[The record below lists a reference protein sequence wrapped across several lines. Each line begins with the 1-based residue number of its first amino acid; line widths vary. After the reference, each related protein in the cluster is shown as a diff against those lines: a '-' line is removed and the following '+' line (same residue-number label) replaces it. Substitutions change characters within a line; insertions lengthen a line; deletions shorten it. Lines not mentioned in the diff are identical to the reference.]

1 MDAPNRPV
9 RPFVMDRPVL
19 YPFVA
24 ELRESERLRAFAEAL
39 PAAARVSEPVL
50 PVLLA
55 ALHEEVGRGL
65 VALAPED
72 ADARDAAEGAAWF
85 LGDER
90 VALFPSRG
98 VHWGSGLEPPPHL
111 VGERARALDVLAR
124 GGLVCASAAAVAEPL
139 PPPAAR
145 PEPIELTPAAE
156 VSLEAL
162 TEALALAGYERVE
175 RADER
180 GQFAVRGGLVDVFPT
195 TGREPLRVEFWG
207 DEIEGIRAF
216 SPFTQRALHP
226 VEYAVIYPAAERR
239 LDLVE
244 TQLVDKDEPIPI
256 PRDLVAPLPEGVDLV
271 WERDEVRAVWEEEDL
286 EPISLA
292 RAVALDPLPS
302 GQPFAFEAQ
311 RPALVA
317 RGLAEAEN
325 ELAAFVRAG
334 NRVVVAFPHRGE
346 ALRQQNLLRRVD
358 ARILEDGEELPREAE
373 LLFAIS
379 PARRGFVWRD
389 LGLVLLPD
397 TQVFRKRPPR
407 ERRLGARSLQSFADL
422 RTGDYVVHEDHGIG
436 KLLSFETKEVAGVTR
451 DYLLLA
457 FRGDDRLYVPHEQVG
472 KVSRY
477 IGADATA
484 PALSKLGGKAW
495 DNLKTRARESVRE
508 LAGEL
513 LALYAQ
519 RQQASGV
526 PFDLRNEWLERLEAE
541 FPYRETAD
549 QQTAIEAVKEDLE
562 APRPMDRLVCGDVG
576 FGKTEVAIRAAFAVA
591 VNGKQTLMLAPTTIL
606 AEQHWHTFRNRYRD
620 FPVRVE
626 MVSRFRQPKEVKQV
640 LADFQAGKVEVL
652 IGTHRI
658 LSRDVIPKELGL
670 VILDEEQ
677 RFGVAQK
684 ELLRALRLEVD
695 VLTLSATPIPRTL
708 HMSLS
713 GLRDISIIETPPEG
727 RRPIRT
733 TVAEYDEE
741 LVKLALEREHERG
754 GQSFYLHNRVETIED
769 VAEKLQQ
776 LSPDLRF
783 LVAHGQ
789 MRERDLEEKM
799 HAFLRGDADVL
810 VSTTIIESG
819 LDIPQAN
826 TLVVERADTLGL
838 SQLYQIRGRVGRSDV
853 TAHAYLFYPD
863 MSELTPEARAR
874 LATLADHTE
883 LGAGF
888 AIAMRDLE
896 IRGAGNLLGDEQS
909 GHVAALGFE
918 LYVELLAEAV
928 AELSGERRVA
938 ARPVRVDVR
947 VDAYVP
953 AEYIESEALKIDL
966 HRRLALT
973 DDEDELREL
982 QAATEDRFGPL
993 PEPVENL
1000 FLIQEAKL
1008 KLARAGADY
1017 LVFRGGKASV
1027 GQMVLGSAELR
1038 DLRRRVD
1045 TAVYSTGNREIT
1057 LREDGFPE
1065 ALRLVDAILAARQ
1078 AA

>member
-1 MDAPNRPV
+1 
-9 RPFVMDRPVL
+9 MDRPIL
-19 YPFVA
+19 YPFA
-24 ELRESERLRAFAEAL
+24 QELRGSDRLQAFAQAL
-39 PAAARVSEPVL
+39 PAPGRVSESALPLVL
-50 PVLLA
+50 A
-55 ALHEEVGRGL
+55 SLHEELDRGL
-65 VALAPED
+65 VLLAPED
-72 ADARDAAEGAAWF
+72 QDARDAAEGAAWF
-85 LGDER
+85 IGGER
-90 VALFPSRG
+90 VAFMPSRG

-139 PPPAAR
+139 PPADDR
-145 PEPIELTPAAE
+145 PQPIELAPGAAI
-156 VSLEAL
+156 SLEQLA
-162 TEALALAGYERVE
+162 EDLALGGYERVE

-207 DEIEGIRAF
+207 DEIENIRAF

-226 VEYAVIYPAAERR
+226 VESAVVYPAAERR

-244 TQLVDKDEPIPI
+244 PRLDEDGAAIPT
-256 PRDLVAPLPEGVDLV
+256 DLVPALPQPIDLV
-271 WERDEVRAVWEEEDL
+271 WQPDEVRAVWEEEAL
-286 EPISLA
+286 EPVPLDGA
-292 RAVALDPLPS
+292 APLDPLP
-302 GQPFAFEAQ
+302 QRQQFAFEAQ

-325 ELAAFVRAG
+325 ELGAFVRAG
-334 NRVVVAFPHRGE
+334 HRVVVTFPHPGE
-346 ALRQQNLLRRVD
+346 AIRQQNLLRRID
-358 ARILEDGEELPREAE
+358 ARILEEGQPLPDEAE
-373 LLFAIS
+373 LLFAVA

-407 ERRLGARSLQSFADL
+407 ERRVGARALQSFADL
-422 RTGDYVVHEDHGIG
+422 RTGDYVVHEDHGVG
-436 KLLSFETKEVAGVTR
+436 KLQSFETKTVAGVTR

-457 FRGDDRLYVPHEQVG
+457 FRGDDRLYVPHEQLG

-477 IGADATA
+477 IGADGAV

-495 DNLKTRARESVRE
+495 DNLKARARASVRE

-519 RQQASGV
+519 RQNAPGEA
-526 PFDLRNEWLERLEAE
+526 FDLRNEWLERLEAE
-541 FPYRETAD
+541 FPYRETPD
-549 QQTAIEAVKEDLE
+549 QQSAIEAVKEDLE

-591 VNGKQTLMLAPTTIL
+591 VNGKQVLFLAPTTIL
-606 AEQHWHTFRNRYRD
+606 AEQHWHTFRQRFRD
-620 FPVRVE
+620 FPLNVE
-626 MVSRFRQPKEVKQV
+626 MVSRFRKPGEIKRI
-640 LADFQAGKVEVL
+640 LADFATGKVDVL

-695 VLTLSATPIPRTL
+695 VLALSATPIPRTL

-733 TVAEYDEE
+733 IVAELDEE
-741 LVKLALEREHERG
+741 LVSLALEREHGRG

-769 VAEKLQQ
+769 AAQKLQQ
-776 LSPDLRF
+776 LSPNLRF

-799 HAFLRGDADVL
+799 HTFLRGDADVL

-826 TLVVERADTLGL
+826 TLIVERADQLGL
-838 SQLYQIRGRVGRSDV
+838 AQLYQIRGRVGRSDV

-896 IRGAGNLLGDEQS
+896 IRGAGNLLGDEPS

-938 ARPVRVDVR
+938 ARPVRVDAR

-953 AEYIESEALKIDL
+953 AEYIGSEALKIDL

-973 DDEDELREL
+973 ETEDDLREL
-982 QAATEDRFGPL
+982 QAATEDRYGPL

-1008 KLARAGADY
+1008 KVAALGADY
-1017 LVFRGGKASV
+1017 LVFRGGRASV
-1027 GQMVLGSAELR
+1027 GQIVLGSDEVRA
-1038 DLRRRVD
+1038 LRRRVS
-1045 TAVYSTGNREIT
+1045 TAVYTVANREIT
-1057 LREDGFPE
+1057 LREEGFPQ
-1065 ALRLVDAILAARQ
+1065 ALRLVDAIVAARQ